1 MSKFVRADS
10 FRWSKLGK
18 NRKKLQKW
26 RRSKGID
33 SKIRK
38 KKKGH
43 PTFPRVGFKSSRAE
57 SGKINGKVPV
67 LVHNFKEL
75 EQASAQDAIIIA
87 RIGAKKRALLVKKA
101 NEMKL
106 HLVNG
111 GAQ

>member
-43 PTFPRVGFKSSRAE
+43 PTFPRIGFKTNKKE
-57 SGKINGKVPV
+57 IGKVKGKT
-67 LVHNFKEL
+67 LKLIHNMKEL
-75 EQASAQDAIIIA
+75 EQTTSQDAIIIA
-87 RIGAKKRALLVKKA
+87 RIGARKRAEIIKKA
-101 NEMKL
+101 EEMKL
-106 HLVNG
+106 HVTNG
-111 GAQ
+111 GKK